1 MQTVE
6 RQGDTGQVGEKKGSG
21 LDRVAEAERL
31 LLVVE
36 AEVVD
41 ALHQLRDLD
50 VVRRP
55 LDDLGVVA
63 ALELE
68 AGRQNHEDSSQHH
81 VRSFVEEVVVQLR
94 RVQQDLKVDQIKD

>member
-6 RQGDTGQVGEKKGSG
+6 RQGDAGQVGEEKGSG

-41 ALHQLRDLD
+41 ALHLRDLD